1 MNLSFLQSE
10 ILIGN
15 KEGYQFFPFF
25 FFGHL
30 KPYSSVVL
38 MQWFESMAAQQQERC
53 LKDLVASYTDKA
65 LGVKINTSVAS
76 TLFLLWQIHMLKQT
90 VVL

>member
-10 ILIGN
+10 ILIRN
-15 KEGYQFFPFF
+15 KEGYQFFLFF
-25 FFGHL
+25 CRL
-30 KPYSSVVL
+30 KPYNLVVL
-38 MQWFESMAAQQQERC
+38 MQWFESMAAQQKERC